1 MNRNY
6 SSDKELFWCKIHF
19 APPYSKTIIIRL
31 ILEVVCT
38 PLTDYCLTTFE
49 KFNMPYFA
57 LICVFWG
64 NFKSDT
70 HSCYTQFTLA
80 NHGILR
86 QIGRN
91 CTLIKIMF
99 VCHGNDS
106 RTLYKPQ
113 YSFVN
118 LGKSRSVEKYK
129 TTKRLLFNG
138 FKISFYALSLIGLER
153 TLLLPTYR

>member
-1 MNRNY
+1 M
-6 SSDKELFWCKIHF
+6 
-19 APPYSKTIIIRL
+19 IR
-31 ILEVVCT
+31 
-38 PLTDYCLTTFE
+38 
-49 KFNMPYFA
+49 
-57 LICVFWG
+57 
-64 NFKSDT
+64 
-70 HSCYTQFTLA
+70 
-80 NHGILR
+80 
-86 QIGRN
+86 
-91 CTLIKIMF
+91 IMF